1 MILTAKIRRT
11 FIGLLAMSLL
21 LQTGCAII
29 RSPESYMRLP
39 GLTIEQESLK
49 EAMEQARPEGAVAVF
64 PRTPSSY
71 GTVPMTDLDGDG
83 SKEAVAFYKEKTSG
97 AIKGEIWS
105 KDAGISPGSDSWRRQ
120 AVLEGDG
127 TFLEEIQFQD
137 VTNDNRID
145 IIVGY
150 SLGNQQQKGLTL
162 YSQPEPGAGWSPAA
176 KLPYSLWGAGDLNGD
191 GKQDLSVVSGKR
203 ETGFS
208 FELYQYDGKLD
219 KLGSVSL
226 GNDSNA
232 FYSMKVGGVT
242 AAGRQGAVLDASI
255 GAHSSYT
262 SLVVYEQGG
271 LSLPLATSLTYKA
284 YSGLSEDI
292 DGDGII
298 EISGMREPL
307 GMGQTAM
314 VNMPWIYQYFRW
326 DGAGGLTPIL
336 EQYINMRHGYTLQI
350 PPEWNKSFTIDQND
364 ANETRFL
371 TYPGERKLLA
381 AVRMFPLAQW
391 TGDTPEWVEVRRTT
405 DAVIVIDREHMQVA
419 DKLRLNV
426 EVEQE
431 RGGST

>member
-1 MILTAKIRRT
+1 
-11 FIGLLAMSLL
+11 
-21 LQTGCAII
+21 
-29 RSPESYMRLP
+29 
-39 GLTIEQESLK
+39 
-49 EAMEQARPEGAVAVF
+49 
-64 PRTPSSY
+64 
-71 GTVPMTDLDGDG
+71 
-83 SKEAVAFYKEKTSG
+83 
-97 AIKGEIWS
+97 
-105 KDAGISPGSDSWRRQ
+105 
-120 AVLEGDG
+120 
-127 TFLEEIQFQD
+127 
-137 VTNDNRID
+137 
-145 IIVGY
+145 
-150 SLGNQQQKGLTL
+150 
-162 YSQPEPGAGWSPAA
+162 
-176 KLPYSLWGAGDLNGD
+176 
-191 GKQDLSVVSGKR
+191 
-203 ETGFS
+203 
-208 FELYQYDGKLD
+208 
-219 KLGSVSL
+219 
-226 GNDSNA
+226 
-232 FYSMKVGGVT
+232 
-242 AAGRQGAVLDASI
+242 
-255 GAHSSYT
+255 
-262 SLVVYEQGG
+262 VYEQGG
-271 LSLPLATSLTYKA
+271 LSLPLAASLTYKA